1 MDTGVKLVLIGADHR
16 RADLSYDAFAST
28 ESIQCTEIFEYVQ
41 RLSDPEHAMMPFQHF
56 KFLHAVRLLDHGMA
70 GAALEYF
77 EQIASCL
84 VKRPSEVT
92 ASESADPA
100 SFAGQLLVLCDRLKY
115 LDPSYATRDGE
126 VSEMTDP
133 EWLEGFKSV
142 AHTIGYYDYG
152 YQYENYDDQANYD
165 PQQAAAAAAEG
176 SSNGHVHDRDH
187 LPAEIPDQNGQI
199 QHPAESAPP
208 PPTTMNA
215 IPEETHG
222 AISTAEGESP
232 SSAAASPPPP
242 PMFQPGN
249 MSTSSSMP
257 PPLAMPPVPPLPRQ
271 NSVDSTSSSQHQSP
285 KRATPSETRDGG
297 YFAGIQRRDSL
308 SQQPQPP
315 PSRPPMMN
323 PSSQTAPPAKPATT
337 NAAAA
342 GSSASQDRK
351 KKNEPKKESGPGLF
365 GRIIG
370 TFIKP
375 GNQAHLPK
383 DTDNSIVWDEENK
396 RWIDKNADPDDDA
409 NGASA
414 APPSDMELSRN
425 NSSADMAAL
434 AQQPAALPPPGPG
447 VGNTLAPPAAA
458 GSNKF
463 AGGLGKRRGAS
474 GRVDVFKQSQSSPSL
489 VASAAAAAPAMIPPP
504 GPMMTPMSMP
514 PPQQETDHD
523 SSRGNGPISMSAAA
537 APTAADGA
545 SDAASAAPQFF
556 NPNQFAGAAPVG
568 ATKRNKYH

>member
-165 PQQAAAAAAEG
+165 PQQAAAAAEG

-187 LPAEIPDQNGQI
+187 LPAEVPDQNGQI

-232 SSAAASPPPP
+232 SSAATSPPPP

-342 GSSASQDRK
+342 GSSASQDRKK